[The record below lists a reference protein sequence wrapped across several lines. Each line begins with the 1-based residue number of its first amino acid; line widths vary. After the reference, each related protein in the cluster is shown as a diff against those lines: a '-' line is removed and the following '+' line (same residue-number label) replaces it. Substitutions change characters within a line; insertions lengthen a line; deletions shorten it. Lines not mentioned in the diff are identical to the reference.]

1 MKRMLSSLALG
12 LILPSFGSLAN
23 AQSLTTG
30 AISGT
35 VVDQSGAVMA
45 SVMVTAKNVDTGAT
59 RETTTAGSGNFLLGQ
74 LDPGRYEVTA
84 ESAGFEK
91 TKIGPVTVAVSR
103 VASLEFHLK
112 VGSAT
117 ATVEVKQEASLIEP
131 SNPNATTTLNT

>member
-1 MKRMLSSLALG
+1 MKRLIASFTPG
-12 LILPSFGSLAN
+12 LILLGFVSLAA

-45 SVMVTAKNVDTGAT
+45 SVVVTAKNVDTGAT
-59 RETTTAGSGNFLLGQ
+59 RETQTTGSGNFLLAQ

-103 VASLEFHLK
+103 VASLEFRLK
-112 VGSAT
+112 IGSAT
-117 ATVEVKQEASLIEP
+117 ATVEVKQDAG
-131 SNPNATTTLNT
+131 